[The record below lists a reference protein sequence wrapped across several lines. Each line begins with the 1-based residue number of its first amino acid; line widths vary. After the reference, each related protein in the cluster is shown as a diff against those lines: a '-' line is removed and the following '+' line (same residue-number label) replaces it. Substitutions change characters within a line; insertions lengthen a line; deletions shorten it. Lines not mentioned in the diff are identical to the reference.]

1 MTIRRVSLG
10 ALMVIL
16 AGFVTLMQSHPV
28 YAQEKTV
35 IVDFAKDPLNRRPES
50 FLNFWSVG
58 GEAGKWV
65 VLEDETFPETKR
77 VVAQTSSW
85 DKGTNHYAILVYK
98 YGNIRNMDTSVHIK
112 ISGASEEASAGLAFR
127 FQDGNNYFV
136 FEASSGNGTLSF
148 YKMTDGDRE
157 TIARVLTSVSPEEW
171 HKLRVRCSEFDCE
184 CYFDDKLIF
193 KPRLSQFWRGNVA
206 FWTRADTQARFAG
219 LSITTQEEANVLDQI
234 KKRFFAGNQ
243 QEQK

>member
-16 AGFVTLMQSHPV
+16 AGFVTLTQSHPV

-98 YGNIRNMDTSVHIK
+98 YGNIRNMDTSVLYFK
-112 ISGASEEASAGLAFR
+112 SGGGA
-127 FQDGNNYFV
+127 
-136 FEASSGNGTLSF
+136 LS
-148 YKMTDGDRE
+148 T
-157 TIARVLTSVSPEEW
+157 
-171 HKLRVRCSEFDCE
+171 FD
-184 CYFDDKLIF
+184 
-193 KPRLSQFWRGNVA
+193 RLSGHPAEVRMIK
-206 FWTRADTQARFAG
+206 
-219 LSITTQEEANVLDQI
+219 SVLI
-234 KKRFFAGNQ
+234 PYS
-243 QEQK
+243 